1 MYRVLM
7 PVDDNSERARA
18 QAQSVANLPHAGDS
32 VEVLLLY
39 VFTDENSLDP
49 NTDEAVRNP
58 TDIESVQRV
67 TEFFDEHGIEYEL
80 RKDRNDPVEAIL
92 DHEAEHNVDAIV
104 MGGRK
109 RSPGGKVLFGSISHS
124 VLMNTDT
131 PVLLTGGAG
140 GS

>member
-7 PVDDNSERARA
+7 PVDDDPERSVA
-18 QAQSVANLPHAGDS
+18 QAKSVANLPHASES

-39 VFTDENSLDP
+39 VFTDDDSLGPDA
-49 NTDEAVRNP
+49 DEGSRSATAV
-58 TDIESVQRV
+58 ESVQRA
-67 TEFFDEHGIEYEL
+67 TEYFDEHGVEYEV

-92 DHEAEHNVDAIV
+92 DNEVDHDVDAIV

-109 RSPGGKVLFGSISHS
+109 RSPSGKVLFGSVSHS

-131 PVLLTGGAG
+131 PVLLTGGA
-140 GS
+140 SD